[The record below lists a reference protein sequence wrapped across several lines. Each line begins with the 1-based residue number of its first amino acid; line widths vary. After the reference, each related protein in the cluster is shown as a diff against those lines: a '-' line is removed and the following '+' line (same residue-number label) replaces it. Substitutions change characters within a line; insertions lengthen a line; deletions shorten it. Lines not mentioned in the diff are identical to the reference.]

1 VVAFE
6 MKLRSHLIVLVVA
19 ALLPLLIFAGVMI
32 VLFDRQQRAS
42 VETRMIDT
50 ARALSLAV
58 DREVTGWTGTLEGLG
73 ASKQLDSGHL
83 RAFYEEAQ
91 RVLKAREGWNNI
103 LLADSEGRQLLNLRR
118 PLGAPLPSVRDLEQF
133 QQTIRTAR
141 PAFSNLYVGRV
152 SHEHLLGVTVPVV
165 RDGKARYVLASSA
178 SPNSLLQILVQ
189 QDVRPD
195 WIGTIVDGKGIVVA
209 TTRGATE
216 LVGKPAML
224 PLGTSSGLP
233 NEGSWRSVTQEGI
246 QVQVAS
252 RRSEL
257 TGWSVRLAIPVS
269 VLEAPLRRSLLA
281 TVAGG
286 ALLFIGAVVLAFLF
300 GRRIAKPIAELSA
313 SAEALGRGEL
323 PKITSSPIIEVSE
336 AAHEI
341 QDAAVRRR
349 EVEAQLQKVNEELHR
364 SLQSLRALYSVASSL
379 NQSLQAEPVIHNAVQ
394 EITRIFQFEATR
406 VFLYNRA
413 KDEIHLFCSHEADPN
428 LWTPLKVCRR
438 GEGILG
444 RVYETGESIVFEN
457 VQTDPCYHEL
467 SRSKAADAAGYSF
480 LAVYPVKSK
489 AETLGVMVFIGRSP
503 RRLETYEEIL
513 IRSIVEQLGVA
524 FENAELIGRLRRNVE
539 RFRALHEV
547 SLAVNSNLDLNSIL
561 NVLFDQ
567 AGRVVPHAA
576 AEIRLLNRET
586 GVLEPTACRNLDI
599 GDWRAIRAG
608 RGLAKVVLDTNAPL
622 AVRDVR
628 RDPRTANPEFMQRE
642 GIVSFLGVPLTV
654 MGDVIGCFIVLTRE
668 DHDFDNDERELFSAL
683 ASQAAIAIHNAQLYE
698 QVKKQAADLA
708 KANRELQARTLQQ
721 SVVSALGSLALARSD
736 VSSLL
741 DEAVVLIAQTLRV
754 EYAKVL
760 ELLPDGNAL
769 LLRAG
774 VGWKDGLVGRAVVSA
789 GTGSQAGYT
798 LRTRAS
804 VIVEDLAAE
813 TRFSGPALLTEHGVV
828 SGASVVIH
836 GKEKPY
842 GVLGAHA
849 TSRRAFSEDDINFL
863 QSLANLLATAIE
875 RKQAEEALRKSEER
889 FRLVAKATN
898 DAVWEWNIVTNEVWW
913 NEGVTTLFRYPP
925 DEVAPGI
932 DWSHQN
938 VHPDDRNRILSGVH
952 AALKSNQL
960 TWRDEYRYRCGDGS
974 YAFVVD
980 RGYVIYEN
988 GRPTRMIGCMT
999 DITQSKEARAEL
1011 ENSHER
1017 LRALAAHLQA
1027 AREEERTR
1035 VAREIHDELGQSM
1048 TGLKMDLSWL
1058 RKKLPKDQ
1066 DALREKTDSMLGL
1079 MDQTI
1084 QSVRRISTDLRPG
1097 VLDDLGLAAAIE
1109 WQIHEFQKRTG
1120 IKCQL
1125 AARLE
1130 DIHLDR
1136 PRSTALFRIFQET
1149 LTNITRHAHASRV
1162 RIKLAQTNGNVTL
1175 EVQDNG
1181 NGIPKTKLADTR
1193 SLGILGMRERA
1204 LLLGGEVII
1213 NGARGKGTTVTAR
1226 MPVEADD

>member
-1 VVAFE
+1 MVAFE

-19 ALLPLLIFAGVMI
+19 ALLPLLIFAVVMI

-42 VETRMIDT
+42 VETRMIET

-73 ASKQLDSGHL
+73 ASKQLDSGNL

-103 LLADSEGRQLLNLRR
+103 LLADSKGRQLLNLHR

-133 QQTIRTAR
+133 QETIRTAR
-141 PAFSNLYVGRV
+141 PAFSNLYFGRV
-152 SHEHLLGVTVPVV
+152 SQNHLIGVTVPVV
-165 RDGKARYVLASSA
+165 RDGEARYVLASSA

-216 LVGKPAML
+216 LVAKPAML
-224 PLGTSSGLP
+224 PIGTSSGLP

-246 QVQVAS
+246 QMQVAS

-323 PKITSSPIIEVSE
+323 PKIASSPIIEVSE

-428 LWTPLKVCRR
+428 LWAPLKVCRR

-467 SRSKAADAAGYSF
+467 SRSKAAAAAGYSF

-489 AETLGVMVFIGRSP
+489 AETLGAMVFIGRSP
-503 RRLETYEEIL
+503 RRLESYEEIL

-586 GVLEPTACRNLDI
+586 GVLEPTACRNLDV

-622 AVRDVR
+622 AVRDVQ

-708 KANRELQARTLQQ
+708 EANRELQARTLQQ
-721 SVVSALGSLALARSD
+721 GVVSALGSLALARSD

-741 DEAVVLIAQTLRV
+741 DEAVVLVAQTLRV
-754 EYAKVL
+754 DYAKVL
-760 ELLPDGNAL
+760 ELLPDGNNL

-774 VGWKDGLVGRAVVSA
+774 VGWKEGLVGHAIVSS
-789 GTGSQAGYT
+789 GSGSQAGYT
-798 LRTRAS
+798 LRTREP
-804 VIVEDLAAE
+804 VVVEDLRTE
-813 TRFSGPALLTEHGVV
+813 TRFSGPALLTEHGIV

-863 QSLANLLATAIE
+863 QSLANLLAAAIE
-875 RKQAEEALRKSEER
+875 RREAEEAIVEMNLA
-889 FRLVAKATN
+889 LAHAT
-898 DAVWEWNIVTNEVWW
+898 
-913 NEGVTTLFRYPP
+913 
-925 DEVAPGI
+925 PGI
-932 DWSHQN
+932 SRLDVSGRYVSVNQEYARMLDCVPSDLVGKPWEPT
-938 VHPDDRNRILSGVH
+938 VHPDDRGLAV
-952 AALKSNQL
+952 AAYQRML
-960 TWRDEYRYRCGDGS
+960 DDG
-974 YAFVVD
+974 
-980 RGYVIYEN
+980 RGEF
-988 GRPTRMIGCMT
+988 
-999 DITQSKEARAEL
+999 EARAVRADGLIFFKHSLMVKAVDANGACIGHHCFMRDITDRKRAEDQL
-1011 ENSHER
+1011 KDSHER

-1136 PRSTALFRIFQET
+1136 LRSTALFRIFQET

-1175 EVQDNG
+1175 EVKDNG
-1181 NGIPKTKLADTR
+1181 NGIPKTKLADPR

-1226 MPVEADD
+1226 VPVEADD